1 MFSVIVQSEL
11 SNHLFGGEGAL
22 VQDVT
27 PENFLA
33 VLKGDK
39 SKVKG
44 GSGKVIKRQVN
55 KSDTT
60 NPT

>member
-11 SNHLFGGEGAL
+11 SNHLFGGGAL

>member
-1 MFSVIVQSEL
+1 M
-11 SNHLFGGEGAL
+11 